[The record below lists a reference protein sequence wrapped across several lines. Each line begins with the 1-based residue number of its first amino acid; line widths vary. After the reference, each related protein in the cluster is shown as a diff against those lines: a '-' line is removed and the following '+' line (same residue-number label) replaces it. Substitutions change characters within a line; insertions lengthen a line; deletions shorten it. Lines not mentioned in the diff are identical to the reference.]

1 MIELSSTK
9 EKIFDVF
16 VEMTSTLGYENV
28 TTRDIAKQ
36 IGINAASIY
45 YHFESKEKILEFA
58 YDYYLQHQFD
68 NRIPV
73 ERAKKYLETATADEI
88 IPLLRYSFVSAD
100 QKKYVRMVLIT
111 KIIYMRI
118 FQDPIANKIFTDVN
132 SDNANYVLAILQHG
146 VDVGRVSP
154 DFDLTTFSDLLVGAI
169 SMMGIQAF
177 ADTDYS
183 VGQLE
188 RENHICAMLAKLLST
203 ALT

>member
-1 MIELSSTK
+1 MSELSSTK

-16 VEMTSTLGYENV
+16 VEMTSTFGYENV
-28 TTRDIAKQ
+28 TTRDIAKK

-58 YDYYLQHQFD
+58 YDYYLCHQFD
-68 NRIPV
+68 NRIPIQKV
-73 ERAKKYLETATADEI
+73 KEQLETATVEEI
-88 IPLLRYSFVSAD
+88 VPLLRYSFVSD
-100 QKKYVRMVLIT
+100 DKKKYVRMVLIT

-118 FQDPIANKIFTDVN
+118 FQDSIANSIF
-132 SDNANYVLAILQHG
+132 SQLNADSVSYVVTILQHG
-146 VDVGRVSP
+146 IDIGRVSA
-154 DFDLTTFSDLLVGAI
+154 DFDLETFANLLVGAM

-177 ADTDYS
+177 ADASYI

-188 RENHICAMLAKLLST
+188 REKHISAMLTKLLTT